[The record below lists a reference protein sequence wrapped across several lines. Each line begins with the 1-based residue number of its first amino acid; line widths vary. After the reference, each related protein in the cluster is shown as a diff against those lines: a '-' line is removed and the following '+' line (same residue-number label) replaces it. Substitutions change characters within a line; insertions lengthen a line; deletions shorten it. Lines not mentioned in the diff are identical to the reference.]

1 MTIKSFLPGRTR
13 MMCVIKDNAYGHGLI
28 ETARQ
33 LKEDTDMFCVARL
46 SEAKRLRK
54 KGIHT
59 PILVFEIPP
68 RGSESDY
75 IKYKLT
81 ATIGNL
87 EVIRRL
93 NPETWCHINLDTGM
107 NRLGIKPYQIDKL
120 KEAIVHRSDLNIKGI
135 YTHFANA
142 DYPDHPMTGQQ
153 LGLFRKM
160 RNQFPQEWMA
170 HTANSGA
177 LLYHRKKEIYFD
189 AVRPGLALYG
199 FCPGKSYVPG
209 LDQVIKLKSSLVNVK
224 KIKKGEAVGYGST
237 FKAREDG
244 YIGIIPV
251 GYGDGLPRILSNKI
265 EVRIG
270 GNYYPQVGTIS
281 MDYCTVWLGTY
292 QAEEGEDVYLLDDD
306 ARIDVQKWAD
316 ISDTIPYEICT
327 GLSPELRRS
336 YIID

>member
-1 MTIKSFLPGRTR
+1 MTIKSSLPGRTR
-13 MMCVIKDNAYGHGLI
+13 IMCVIKDNAYGHGLI

-46 SEAKRLRK
+46 SEALRLRK

-68 RGSESDY
+68 RGSEHSY
-75 IKYKLT
+75 VQHKLT

-87 EVIRRL
+87 EVLDRL
-93 NPETWCHINLDTGM
+93 PPETWCHINLDTGM
-107 NRLGIKPYQIDKL
+107 NRLGIKPYQLDMLNEAL
-120 KEAIVHRSDLNIKGI
+120 KRRQDLNIKGI

-142 DYPDHPMTGQQ
+142 DYPNHPMTAKQ
-153 LGLFRKM
+153 LVLFSKLRK
-160 RNQFPQEWMA
+160 QFPEGWLA

-177 LLYHRKKEIYFD
+177 LLYHRNKDIYFD
-189 AVRPGLALYG
+189 GVRPGLALYG
-199 FCPGKSYVPG
+199 FCPGNSYVPG
-209 LDQVIKLKSSLVNVK
+209 LDQVLSLKTRLVNVK
-224 KIKKGEAVGYGST
+224 KMKKGETTGYGST
-237 FKAREDG
+237 FRAKEDG

-251 GYGDGLPRILSNKI
+251 GYGDGIPRILSNKI

-270 GNYYPQVGTIS
+270 RHYYAQAGTIS
-281 MDYCTVWLGTY
+281 MDYTAVWLGTY
-292 QAEEGEDVYLLDDD
+292 QGEEGEEVVLLDGDS
-306 ARIDVQKWAD
+306 RIGVQKWAKLAE
-316 ISDTIPYEICT
+316 TIPYEICT